1 MAKIWHFIGLP
12 DPDEPAD
19 ASTSKLDP
27 KTSRIS
33 AEESH
38 ASGDQAELPIQLD
51 RWSGPVTPSGTPF
64 HDLGDAS
71 NRAADSTTKPPTRS
85 LRYVTPDKTNRL
97 PLHGMISRLN
107 QGDVLFVNL
116 SVMVH
121 MDAHQRAC
129 RQSLRHLSNERN
141 LPVFALD
148 EEESLL
154 MMAGR
159 DVHIDVKRYELA

>member
-1 MAKIWHFIGLP
+1 MRVVSLRSGTGWIGYP
-12 DPDEPAD
+12 H
-19 ASTSKLDP
+19 TSKVW
-27 KTSRIS
+27 TRRCRG
-33 AEESH
+33 AFH
-38 ASGDQAELPIQLD
+38 AGI
-51 RWSGPVTPSGTPF
+51 
-64 HDLGDAS
+64 
-71 NRAADSTTKPPTRS
+71 
-85 LRYVTPDKTNRL
+85 
-97 PLHGMISRLN
+97 
-107 QGDVLFVNL
+107 
-116 SVMVH
+116 MVH